1 MIKKAQ
7 IKFICITM
15 GMLLVV
21 FSVIYSATSL
31 IANNINN
38 ADLERMVED
47 VEQDFFNT
55 DGKHLPPDSFV
66 VRIEENASGTF
77 VNPYF
82 GTNTIDPDLATKV
95 VKNVLELPYSSGRI
109 NDVLYSVKR
118 IDNYKYIFAYN
129 ATENSQNMR
138 GFYINS
144 LLIFLTIY
152 AALAI
157 IVWLLSFRVFR
168 PLKNSLIQQK
178 QFISDASHE
187 LKTPL
192 AVISANTEV
201 LIQDEPNQWLNNI
214 KTQTERMGT
223 LIADMLTL
231 TKLDEG
237 ITRNRSEK
245 FNLSQIVLGASLP
258 FDPLAYENGKQL
270 LTNITQNISYTGDL
284 QGIKTIIN
292 ILLDNAIKYSD
303 KNGQIIVT
311 LKEKNGKPHLSV
323 YNTGSNIP
331 EQDSDKIFSRFYRG
345 DNSRSRNSGGSG
357 LGLSIAKSIANANKW
372 KISAHSIPEESMTIE
387 VVL

>member
-15 GMLLVV
+15 GVLLVV

-66 VRIEENASGTF
+66 IRIEENASGTF

-82 GTNTIDPDLATKV
+82 GTNVIDQEFVNRV
-95 VKNVLELPYSSGRI
+95 VQSILELPYTSGKVE
-109 NDVLYSVKR
+109 DVLYSIKKFG
-118 IDNYKYIFAYN
+118 NYRYIFAYD
-129 ATENSQNMR
+129 AAENMQNMR
-138 GFYINS
+138 GFYIDS
-144 LLIFLTIY
+144 LLILLAIY
-152 AALAI
+152 IVLAI
-157 IVWLLSFRVFR
+157 IVWGLSFKVFK
-168 PLKNSLIQQK
+168 PLKNSLVQQK

-201 LIQDEPNQWLNNI
+201 LIQDENNQWLNNI
-214 KTQTERMGT
+214 KEQTERMST
-223 LIADMLTL
+223 LITDMLTL

-237 ITRNRSEK
+237 ITRNKNEK
-245 FNLSQIVLGASLP
+245 FNLSQIVLSAALP
-258 FDPLAYENGKQL
+258 FDPLAFENGKQL
-270 LTNITQNISYTGDL
+270 LTNISQNIQYTGDL
-284 QGIKTIIN
+284 QGIKTITN

-303 KNGQIIVT
+303 KNGQIIIT

-323 YNTGSNIP
+323 YNTGSSIP
-331 EQDSDKIFSRFYRG
+331 QKDSDKIFSRFYRG

-357 LGLSIAKSIANANKW
+357 LGLSIAKSIATANKW
-372 KISAHSIPEESMTIE
+372 KITAHSIPEESMTIE
-387 VVL
+387 VIL